1 MRALVL
7 LCALLIASPA
17 IASDVEKQLLG
28 VWRLESF
35 YTEFKATGERKK
47 LYGERPNGYL
57 VFTPEK
63 RMIGIVTAEQRNK
76 PNTDEDR
83 IAAFQSMIAYSG
95 IYRVEGDRWVTK
107 VDVAWTEAWV
117 GTEQIRF
124 FKLES
129 EKLMVTGMWQPSLN
143 LPGKPEAR
151 GVLVFTRVRVG
162 Q

>member
-35 YTEFKATGERKK
+35 YTEFKATGERKN

-107 VDVAWTEAWV
+107 VDVAWTEAWI
-117 GTEQIRF
+117 GTEQMRF

-129 EKLMVTGMWQPSLN
+129 DKLTVTSMWQPSPN